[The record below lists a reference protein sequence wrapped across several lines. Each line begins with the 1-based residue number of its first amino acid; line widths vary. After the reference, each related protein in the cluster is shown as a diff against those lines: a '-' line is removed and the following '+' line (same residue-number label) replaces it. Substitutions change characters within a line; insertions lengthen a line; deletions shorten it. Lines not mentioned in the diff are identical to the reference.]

1 MENNAPHPMQS
12 PIMTEVRN
20 VISECVSAANGSQ
33 GAGTEHTTDDNCIC
47 NIINLLQQVS
57 EHHRER
63 KQQKCF

>member
-1 MENNAPHPMQS
+1 MHGKQRAASHAEPDHDGSQKCHQ
-12 PIMTEVRN
+12 
-20 VISECVSAANGSQ
+20 CVSAANGSQ